1 MKRSVSVVLLILASA
16 SLAFASSYIGGS
28 ISGMNDTYSNNNYKV
43 VFNQVAVSLDGAS
56 YGSSSGRFGIAY
68 QFGFGSST
76 PTFETSILSLEG
88 DPTSVL
94 TGSLMGTIKHAL
106 NRELS
111 LETALGY
118 GYTQSSYEDSSSES
132 TSRISKIEAKIGALY
147 ELNNELVLLGG
158 VRFSIPFSVTRTTRS
173 GSSTTTETVSL
184 ESGSGFGTYFG
195 LAFQY

>member
-1 MKRSVSVVLLILASA
+1 MKRRVSVVLLLLASA
-16 SLAFASSYIGGS
+16 SLAFASSYVGGS
-28 ISGMNDTYSNNNYKV
+28 LSVMNDTYNEGNYKV
-43 VFNQVAVSLDGAS
+43 VFNQVAVSLEGAS
-56 YGSSSGRFGIAY
+56 YGSASGRFGIAY

-94 TGSLMGTIKHAL
+94 TGSLMGTVKHTV